1 MTPRRPFTLTRGELA
16 AIISRLDRSRAGGAA
31 TGSFLENLSKLLQV
45 LAIVGGGAWVLLDY
59 FEFKKTNNELT
70 NKQLELALKTA
81 ELSQSSTMLNNQ
93 LNQLKLTPTG
103 AMTIHTPSTGAAG
116 HQVNQYDV
124 SLLIPHQM
132 LTRQFHAL
140 AVGECSLRT
149 TQGIDGLLGRDILE
163 HCLFIYSGPDKA
175 YILSI

>member
-1 MTPRRPFTLTRGELA
+1 VPHLTLQ
-16 AIISRLDRSRAGGAA
+16 
-31 TGSFLENLSKLLQV
+31 LSPS
-45 LAIVGGGAWVLLDY
+45 GPLLDI
-59 FEFKKTNNELT
+59 LVGVS
-70 NKQLELALKTA
+70 QPRQDALKKAGITVPTPVQARLLVDTGASGTA
-81 ELSQSSTMLNNQ
+81 VDTGI